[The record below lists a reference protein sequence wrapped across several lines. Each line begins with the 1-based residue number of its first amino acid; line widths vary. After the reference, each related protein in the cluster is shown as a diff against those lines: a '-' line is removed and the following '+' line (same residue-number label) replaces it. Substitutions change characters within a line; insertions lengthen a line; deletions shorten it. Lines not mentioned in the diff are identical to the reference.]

1 MSVSNSRSRWA
12 RVYMSAAMQ
21 EFATCPVRQAIIEY
35 DKFTTKTSKRSI
47 SKPIRLEL
55 HVYRVFIVYSDTP
68 PQSKLLI
75 LRLFLNNSICLTVKG
90 FVNPSAT

>member
-1 MSVSNSRSRWA
+1 V
-12 RVYMSAAMQ
+12 RVYTSAAAQ
-21 EFATCPVRQAIIEY
+21 EFATYSVQQEVIEY
-35 DKFTTKTSKRSI
+35 DKFTIKIFKKSI

-68 PQSKLLI
+68 SQSKLLR
-75 LRLFLNNSICLTVKG
+75 LRLFLDNSICLTVKG